1 VPTATR
7 SSAVDQALA
16 EAVDVARAA
25 AAEEAGADGVGEHLG
40 VDGDDERVATHRFA
54 AVSRAYVGWAWSVT
68 LARASRGKAVTVDE
82 VCLLPGAGALLAPPW
97 VPYAER
103 LQPGDLGPGDLLPV
117 LADDDRLEPGWTGGA
132 EALADD
138 GSPDDEVARLA
149 WELGLAR
156 ERVLSV
162 VGVDDAADRWVNGSG
177 GPHTPLAEAAPA
189 SCVTCGFV
197 VRLGGLLGQAFGVCA
212 NEYSP
217 SDGHVVTMDHGCGAH
232 SEGGA
237 AFTPVAPAGPV
248 LDSLGYDELSV
259 DGDDVQADDVQ
270 ADEAADGASEPEDV
284 SDEADVLD
292 VADVPGIDDVV
303 DIDAVDIDDVVDI
316 DDAGDTEH
324 VDAGEPVDA
333 DEPADA
339 DDLGHG

>member
-1 VPTATR
+1 MPTATR
-7 SSAVDQALA
+7 SSAVDPALA

-25 AAEEAGADGVGEHLG
+25 AVEEAGPDGVGEHLG
-40 VDGDDERVATHRFA
+40 VDSDDERVATHHFVA
-54 AVSRAYVGWAWSVT
+54 LSRGYVGWAWSVT
-68 LARASRGKAVTVDE
+68 LARASRAKTVTVDE
-82 VCLLPGAGALLAPPW
+82 VCLLPSAGALLAPQW

-103 LQPGDLGPGDLLPV
+103 LRAGDLGPGDLLPV

-138 GSPDDEVARLA
+138 GSPDDEVAQLA

-156 ERVLSV
+156 ARVLSV
-162 VGVDDAADRWVNGSG
+162 VGIDDAADRWVNGTG
-177 GPHTPLAEAAPA
+177 GPRTPLAEAAPA

-237 AFTPVAPAGPV
+237 ALTPMAAAGPV
-248 LDSLGYDELSV
+248 LDSFGYDELSV
-259 DGDDVQADDVQ
+259 DRDVVQVGDEVDSDVADAEV
-270 ADEAADGASEPEDV
+270 EATEPEDV

-292 VADVPGIDDVV
+292 VEDVPDIDDILDV
-303 DIDAVDIDDVVDI
+303 DDAVDD
-316 DDAGDTEH
+316 E
-324 VDAGEPVDA
+324 
-333 DEPADA
+333 EPADA